1 MVEDLMNDLDDLMS
15 DQDPQNDLDDPT
27 KELYLGDQQNP
38 EKEFYSNSTHCELS
52 RQYPLNKLY
61 LDEPEYKFY
70 LGDSQISD
78 ILKNGDFLDDPQLYY
93 VRSITETHKNW
104 KNRVFLDDPQLYYVR
119 SITEIHNISGNCD
132 STLESWFDG
141 YIFGD
146 LKCGF
151 WLDNSQCDTYLGN
164 STGMW
169 LYLEDLESWVY
180 FGDLKCYHSWG
191 SQPIDVVLCWM
202 VLDGSNIKKV
212 LTPPFYLIK
221 PESLKRHNWK
231 KRKKHFKKLFV
242 LGRRCRLTLPF
253 YFHQT

>member
-1 MVEDLMNDLDDLMS
+1 MS
-15 DQDPQNDLDDPT
+15 DQDPQNELDLDDPT
-27 KELYLGDQQNP
+27 KELYLGDPQNP
-38 EKEFYSNSTHCELS
+38 EKEFYIDGTHCELS

-70 LGDSQISD
+70 QEDSQISD

-93 VRSITETHKNW
+93 VRSITETYKNW
-104 KNRVFLDDPQLYYVR
+104 KNGVFLDDPQLYYVR
-119 SITEIHNISGNCD
+119 SITETHNISGNCG
-132 STLESWFDG
+132 STLESWIDG

-169 LYLEDLESWVY
+169 LYLGDLESWVY
-180 FGDLKCYHSWG
+180 FGDLKCGFYQDSWR

-202 VLDGSNIKKV
+202 VLDESNIKKV
-212 LTPPFYLIK
+212 LTPL
-221 PESLKRHNWK
+221 STLSNLKALKDRI
-231 KRKKHFKKLFV
+231 
-242 LGRRCRLTLPF
+242 GRREKNIKNINC
-253 YFHQT
+253 